1 MFLLRLSL
9 LKALAR
15 LFEGPFPPLIPMQP
29 EECEEFRLL
38 SFVERK
44 EALILQMGEVWLQA
58 WIDLLS
64 MLDDRW
70 RDGSHLPRDGSFP
83 FLMEGSQSSLPF
95 IFYRKI
101 DGFRPVHAWLDITQV
116 AIVYF

>member
-44 EALILQMGEVWLQA
+44 E
-58 WIDLLS
+58 
-64 MLDDRW
+64 R
-70 RDGSHLPRDGSFP
+70 R
-83 FLMEGSQSSLPF
+83 
-95 IFYRKI
+95 
-101 DGFRPVHAWLDITQV
+101 
-116 AIVYF
+116 

>member
-1 MFLLRLSL
+1 MKPFIRIKRYSACLCSLKGRQEAHSIQNEFNKVAKHRCSCCSWLSL

-64 MLDDRW
+64 MLDDR
-70 RDGSHLPRDGSFP
+70 
-83 FLMEGSQSSLPF
+83 
-95 IFYRKI
+95 
-101 DGFRPVHAWLDITQV
+101 
-116 AIVYF
+116 

>member
-1 MFLLRLSL
+1 MNSIKLPSTDALAASWLSL

-64 MLDDRW
+64 MLDDR
-70 RDGSHLPRDGSFP
+70 
-83 FLMEGSQSSLPF
+83 
-95 IFYRKI
+95 
-101 DGFRPVHAWLDITQV
+101 
-116 AIVYF
+116 

>member
-15 LFEGPFPPLIPMQP
+15 SFEGPFPPLIPMQP

-38 SFVERK
+38 SFVVKKRK

-64 MLDDRW
+64 MLDDR
-70 RDGSHLPRDGSFP
+70 
-83 FLMEGSQSSLPF
+83 
-95 IFYRKI
+95 
-101 DGFRPVHAWLDITQV
+101 
-116 AIVYF
+116 